1 MVESLCG
8 GVAQLGERLPCTQE
22 VIGSIPFT
30 STTFKRW
37 MSSLETGRLGLDV
50 GKSILGIDLVL

>member
-1 MVESLCG
+1 
-8 GVAQLGERLPCTQE
+8 
-22 VIGSIPFT
+22 
-30 STTFKRW
+30 

>member
-1 MVESLCG
+1 MIAFDDG

-30 STTFKRW
+30 STIF
-37 MSSLETGRLGLDV
+37 MVVFLLGVVKPESYVL
-50 GKSILGIDLVL
+50 LGFLAFNKGH